1 MQICER
7 WIVSRFV
14 PLSDVGFLFGL
25 DPVWVLVWAL
35 CGSHCT
41 VHFYCRFRIARLRHR
56 EKISDRGEREAENA
70 TQLSLSLFLS
80 LTPPRRRVGDSDCR
94 RRFAGEVWFPCSGE
108 FVLWCVRSPA
118 CAFAFCSVESSPLVF
133 V

>member
-1 MQICER
+1 MLFRGLVQFELDSCLG
-7 WIVSRFV
+7 WIPF
-14 PLSDVGFLFGL
+14 GFWFGL
-25 DPVWVLVWAL
+25 YVGPTVLFIF
-35 CGSHCT
+35 T
-41 VHFYCRFRIARLRHR
+41 VDFELRASDTERKFRT
-56 EKISDRGEREAENA
+56 EEREAENA

-80 LTPPRRRVGDSDCR
+80 LTPPRRRVGDSDRR